1 MIVVSLHTD
10 DIIALP
16 GIICYGMFLHREVF
30 LMGWVLPEFEAFSNI
45 YSENYVEFH
54 FKKIQQHSFE
64 FISWP
69 FGPDNLV

>member
-10 DIIALP
+10 NIIALP

-54 FKKIQQHSFE
+54 FVKIQHSFE

-69 FGPDNLV
+69 IGPDNLV

>member
-30 LMGWVLPEFEAFSNI
+30 LMGWVLSEFEAFSNI

-54 FKKIQQHSFE
+54 FVFTHL
-64 FISWP
+64 
-69 FGPDNLV
+69 NLFHGHLDLII